1 MLKIYILAG
10 GFGTRLSKVIKDV
23 PKPMA
28 PIGNIP
34 FLEYQINMIE
44 KSIPEYEMT
53 ILTHHKSQII
63 EEYFRDNTKV
73 KVIREH
79 KPLGTGG
86 AIKNA
91 IEILKYENNEPI
103 LVLNGDSYIN
113 TDFNKFIKNSHNNI
127 NILCTYQEDCE
138 RSSTIEIKNNIIKK
152 FNKQGIR
159 KKNSYI
165 STGCY
170 YFKDTL
176 CVREYPDEIFMIEDF
191 FEKIYNDIDLYAYTY
206 TGDFIDIGVPKD
218 YIKFCELMKNED

>member
-1 MLKIYILAG
+1 
-10 GFGTRLSKVIKDV
+10 
-23 PKPMA
+23 MA

-91 IEILKYENNEPI
+91 IETLKYENKEPI
-103 LVLNGDSYIN
+103 LVLNG
-113 TDFNKFIKNSHNNI
+113 
-127 NILCTYQEDCE
+127 
-138 RSSTIEIKNNIIKK
+138 
-152 FNKQGIR
+152 IR
-159 KKNSYI
+159 I
-165 STGCY
+165 
-170 YFKDTL
+170 
-176 CVREYPDEIFMIEDF
+176 
-191 FEKIYNDIDLYAYTY
+191 
-206 TGDFIDIGVPKD
+206 
-218 YIKFCELMKNED
+218 